1 MSCTRAVEDMRG
13 LTAWQRLFK
22 KYNPR
27 TMARAIRLVAAVTH
41 PPKVKELKQ
50 GKVLKKDFGEEFS
63 DTVQVGIVTAMMP
76 ESIQEFVYSSLGIA
90 VEYDTILAQIREVQ
104 TKFSEDDQEIDVV
117 NMSIQCH
124 GCGGWEQYKSK
135 CPTAWAVMQQPH
147 QVGSNGSKGPGKGG
161 KNSAKGIG
169 GFGKGGKGSKGK
181 GVFPSKCLKNVAT
194 WDIASRTVPRLAPLT
209 TTSRFR
215 MHRRITWSLCGTSVT
230 WTWMAVGR

>member
-41 PPKVKELKQ
+41 PPKVKELKHVEAALDKWEEQ
-50 GKVLKKDFGEEFS
+50 GKVLKKDFGEDFS

-117 NMSIQCH
+117 NMSIQ
-124 GCGGWEQYKSK
+124 
-135 CPTAWAVMQQPH
+135 
-147 QVGSNGSKGPGKGG
+147 
-161 KNSAKGIG
+161 
-169 GFGKGGKGSKGK
+169 
-181 GVFPSKCLKNVAT
+181 
-194 WDIASRTVPRLAPLT
+194 
-209 TTSRFR
+209 
-215 MHRRITWSLCGTSVT
+215 
-230 WTWMAVGR
+230 